1 MAPRP
6 VAGFVGSVA
15 TAFADDGDDDDSLV
29 VALDGTV
36 VPLVDADDLPTDIND
51 DDDDKDVSGE
61 VALVAIVGAFVVDT
75 VVVVAAVVVVAFVVT
90 AVAFVVIVAAVVV
103 VVVVVVVG
111 AGVEH
116 MTTATKSFRF
126 ILYAAVVVPNKRTS
140 VRSFRLLTRSATA
153 TDVAST
159 NRLRD

>member
-90 AVAFVVIVAAVVV
+90 AVAFVVIVAVV